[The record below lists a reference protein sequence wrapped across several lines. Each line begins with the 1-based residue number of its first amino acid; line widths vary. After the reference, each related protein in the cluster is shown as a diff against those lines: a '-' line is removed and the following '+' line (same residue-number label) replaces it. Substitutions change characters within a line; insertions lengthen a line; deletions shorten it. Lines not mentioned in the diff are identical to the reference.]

1 MMEPEYLSPFI
12 QGVEELVQTML
23 QTSCRVDASPG
34 SEDADVS
41 GVISMAG
48 EINAQLA
55 LSFPKRTARRMVAQM
70 LAIEESE
77 VDEAI
82 LGDGVGEMANIV
94 AGRAKAR
101 FGGGDA
107 PLQLSLP
114 SIIIGSHHD
123 ISFFRAR
130 DVTILRVQTEI
141 GDFLLRVWFSASNN

>member
-1 MMEPEYLSPFI
+1 MMESEYISPFI
-12 QGVEELVQTML
+12 QGVEELVHTML
-23 QTSCRVDASPG
+23 QTGCRVDASP
-34 SEDADVS
+34 SLEDTDVS

-70 LAIEESE
+70 LAIDENE
-77 VDEAI
+77 VDESI

-101 FGGGDA
+101 FGGGA
-107 PLQLSLP
+107 QPLQLSLP

-123 ISFFRAR
+123 ISFFRAH
-130 DVTILRVQTEI
+130 DVTILRVQTEM
-141 GDFLLRVWFSASNN
+141 GNFSLRIWFSTPSG